1 MKLKHW
7 TVISQEEASLIV
19 KYLNPIDVID
29 LDERSKVHQLRR
41 RLIEEVGKMESRE
54 IIWEAKQ
61 KLQNVS

>member
-41 RLIEEVGKMESRE
+41 RLIEEVGKMETRE
-54 IIWEAKQ
+54 IVWEAKQ
-61 KLQNVS
+61 KLKEA

>member
-61 KLQNVS
+61 KLKEA